1 MSRREPRASA
11 AGAAQKDALHEF
23 EQFKK
28 KFLLANKH
36 ITKLN
41 SSLSTR
47 CQELETLV
55 STLNSENL
63 RLHATML
70 SLYAELKREREK
82 TIVAMAA
89 LERSTMHALV
99 QTFGNIRRELSI
111 PLPKQKSP
119 ASSPPRVVRRPDPG
133 LSPHANR
140 LAQAPNFSQ
149 IAEEDEGME
158 GNVSPTPEPQLHRR
172 RKSGGRSSGSSSS
185 SGPLT
190 SASRVT
196 PTTQPLAPLLPAP
209 QIVTA
214 IHVDI
219 DDALLAPSTRKRIA
233 RRQSGLIGTPAPLPS
248 SSHSLTPPRPPSPA
262 FGSPMR
268 RAAGLAE
275 EQEENDLQAQDMPDA
290 EADVEEQLARAAA
303 TKKEKRRRLKALA
316 VDAGETEGESGSARE
331 RERDRKE
338 RDREKERRRSRH
350 EADEQGGAT
359 GPLFS
364 LKDVTNTA
372 LGPGRNTLTPLE
384 IPLNI
389 QARRYS
395 TPEDSDV
402 PTSAFTTS
410 TRPTLTTP
418 GTTPGP
424 SHLPTPRT
432 SSPPPIPYEEPDQA
446 AGGRERR
453 VRKSVNYAE
462 PKLNTKMRK
471 PDPQPDG
478 QPRRSSAAAPRSSVA
493 SRASSSVADD
503 VNVTVKRKRS
513 RPQLPVNEDS
523 EGDGEDDDGAQ
534 ADEEYMPARDWAG
547 GVTRRRSTQA
557 SSSRRAGSGIE
568 ERRHSTLI

>member
-55 STLNSENL
+55 ATLNSENL

-70 SLYAELKREREK
+70 SLHAELKREREK
-82 TIVAMAA
+82 TIHAMAA
-89 LERSTMHALV
+89 LERTTMHALV
-99 QTFGNIRRELSI
+99 QTFGNIRTELNI
-111 PLPKQKSP
+111 PPPPPKPTSP
-119 ASSPPRVVRRPDPG
+119 GRSPPKVRRPDPS

-149 IAEEDEGME
+149 IAEEDEEGME
-158 GNVSPTPEPQLHRR
+158 GNASPTPSPQLHRR

-190 SASRVT
+190 SATRPAST
-196 PTTQPLAPLLPAP
+196 QPQPLASLLPAP

-219 DDALLAPSTRKRIA
+219 DDTLLAPSTRKRIA
-233 RRQSGLIGTPAPLPS
+233 RRQSGLIGTPAPAPS
-248 SSHSLTPPRPPSPA
+248 IHSLTPPRPPSPA
-262 FGSPMR
+262 FGSPLR

-275 EQEENDLQAQDMPDA
+275 EEEENGVQDRDVPDA

-303 TKKEKRRRLKALA
+303 AKKEKRRRLKALS
-316 VDAGETEGESGSARE
+316 VQAGETEGESESARE
-331 RERDRKE
+331 RDRDRKE
-338 RDREKERRRSRH
+338 RDRDREKEKERRRSRH
-350 EADEQGGAT
+350 EADEQGQGR
-359 GPLFS
+359 
-364 LKDVTNTA
+364 TA
-372 LGPGRNTLTPLE
+372 LPPLE
-384 IPLNI
+384 IPSIPLSI
-389 QARRYS
+389 QSRRYS

-432 SSPPPIPYEEPDQA
+432 SSPPPIPHDPSPEPDLP

-453 VRKSVNYAE
+453 VRRSVNYAE

-471 PDPQPDG
+471 PDPPPEA
-478 QPRRSSAAAPRSSVA
+478 QPRRSSTAAPRSSVA
-493 SRASSSVADD
+493 SRASSSAVTDD

-523 EGDGEDDDGAQ
+523 DEGGDDDDGAQ
-534 ADEEYMPARDWAG
+534 ADEEYMPSRDWAG
-547 GVTRRRSTQA
+547 GITRRRSTQA
-557 SSSRRAGSGIE
+557 SSSRRAGSGVE